1 MNENKENQEIRTP
14 ITVMMDMARN
24 EIGNLVF
31 SCMSKN
37 NIPPGL
43 MSYILK
49 DILSDVMQVEIEQ
62 LAERGMVDFH
72 GCRSAFFGFPLPSY
86 PLFCFLSID
95 LRRKSPER
103 PAHISPPYHP
113 FPFQCSASLQA
124 PLFRPF
130 QPF

>member
-62 LAERGMVDFH
+62 LAEKYV
-72 GCRSAFFGFPLPSY
+72 A
-86 PLFCFLSID
+86 
-95 LRRKSPER
+95 
-103 PAHISPPYHP
+103 
-113 FPFQCSASLQA
+113 LQA
-124 PLFRPF
+124 SINQEVVDNGAHEPEWKGC
-130 QPF
+130 

>member
-1 MNENKENQEIRTP
+1 MNENKEKQEIRTP

-49 DILSDVMQVEIEQ
+49 DILSDVMQVETEQ
-62 LAERGMVDFH
+62 LAEKYV
-72 GCRSAFFGFPLPSY
+72 A
-86 PLFCFLSID
+86 
-95 LRRKSPER
+95 
-103 PAHISPPYHP
+103 
-113 FPFQCSASLQA
+113 LQA
-124 PLFRPF
+124 SINQEVVDNGTHEPEWKVC
-130 QPF
+130 